1 LVNFL
6 RNSVWKG
13 DFNLIP
19 FFQKGITMLQQ
30 LLPLFPS
37 EVTLITTELGFQ
49 EKDGKVYYFNGQMP
63 LFIHDVDDLQA
74 FRVYTSQLVINGTVR
89 QVDIVRAFGVSS
101 ISVKRSVKKYREEG
115 IAGFYKKRNTRSAHV
130 LTPEALTIV
139 QELLNSGKVVSAI
152 ARQLDL
158 KTDTINKA
166 IRDGRL
172 QRITSE
178 PSEGSIKSERSIA
191 DSEAAMGQGCTRPR
205 DRIAAARGQLDHA
218 EIKFKSAADVSY
230 AGVLFALPALLSN
243 GLLKRSGQYFDLPKG
258 YYSLANIFILL
269 AFMALLRIKSIEG
282 LRFTT
287 PGEMGK
293 VLGLDRAPEVRTLRS
308 KLDIISGH
316 GNAENWQMSLSQDWM
331 ADQPELTGYLY
342 VDGHVRVYYGNKTKL
357 PKRYV
362 ARQRLCL
369 TGTTDYWVN
378 DMLGQPFFVV
388 RKTIDPGLIA
398 TLKHD
403 IIPRLLTD
411 IPHQPSAEELKT
423 NRLKSR
429 FAVIFDREGYS
440 PKLFKQ
446 LWAQRICCYTYRKY
460 QDADWS
466 EDEFVEQEVTLQNG
480 EVVKWKLAER
490 GSYLGNTIWMR
501 EIRKLTESGHQTSII
516 TTDYLSDIAL
526 IAVAMFCRWSQENFF
541 KYMNQHFGLD
551 RLIEYE
557 TEDVDETTKVIN
569 PDYRNVDNK
578 IRSLNSKL
586 SRKKAE
592 FGELILSREIEQQ
605 EVEGYEQNK
614 AQLQEEIFFYLRQL
628 DQLKQQRK
636 NIDKHIT
643 FGKLSK
649 QQQFSK
655 LAEEK
660 KHIMDTIKMIAY
672 RAETAMAN
680 ILKTKMKRTDDAR
693 ALLRQ
698 IYKTEAD
705 IDPDE
710 NSKRL
715 TIILHGLASKV
726 SNDMVTFLCDKLNE
740 TETQYPGTNLRMVFK
755 LVSN

>member
-1 LVNFL
+1 MV
-6 RNSVWKG
+6 
-13 DFNLIP
+13 
-19 FFQKGITMLQQ
+19 QQ

-37 EVTLITTELGFQ
+37 EVTLITPEIGFQ
-49 EKDGKVYYFNGQMP
+49 EQDGKVSYFNGQMP
-63 LFIHDVDDLQA
+63 LFIHDVDDRQA
-74 FRVYTSQLVINGTVR
+74 FRVYTSQLVINGTAR

-101 ISVKRSVKKYREEG
+101 ISVKRSVKKYREQG
-115 IAGFYKKRNTRSAHV
+115 IAGFYNKRTSRSAHV
-130 LTPEALTIV
+130 LTPKVLPRV

-178 PSEGSIKSERSIA
+178 TSKGSIKSERSIA
-191 DSEAAMGQGCTRPR
+191 DCEAAMGQGCTRQR
-205 DRIAAARGQLDHA
+205 DRIAAARGQLDQA
-218 EIKFKSAADVSY
+218 EIKFNSAADVSY
-230 AGVLFALPALLSN
+230 AGVLLALPALLSN
-243 GLLKRSGQYFDLPKG
+243 GLLKRTRQYFELPQG

-269 AFMALLRIKSIEG
+269 AVMALLRIKSIEG

-293 VLGLDRAPEVRTLRS
+293 VLGLDRVPEVRTLRS
-308 KLDIISGH
+308 KLDIISQH
-316 GNAENWQMSLSQDWM
+316 DNAETWQLSLSQDWM
-331 ADQPELTGYLY
+331 ADDPELTGYLY

-369 TGTTDYWVN
+369 SGTTDYWIN

-403 IIPRLLTD
+403 IIPRLVTD
-411 IPHQPSAEELKT
+411 IPHQPSDQELND
-423 NRLKSR
+423 NRLTSR
-429 FAVIFDREGYS
+429 FAVLFDRAGYS
-440 PKLFKQ
+440 PKLFKE

-460 QDADWS
+460 QDADWP
-466 EDEFVEQEVTLQNG
+466 EDEFVEQKVQLRNG

-490 GSYLGNTIWMR
+490 GSYLGNTLWVR

-516 TTDYLSDIAL
+516 TTDYLSDKVR
-526 IAVAMFCRWSQENFF
+526 IAVAMFSRWSQENFF

-557 TEDVDETTKVIN
+557 TEDIDATTTVVN
-569 PDYRNVDNK
+569 PDYRTVDNK
-578 IRSLNSKL
+578 IRRLKSKL
-586 SRKKAE
+586 SRKQAE
-592 FGELILSREIEQQ
+592 FGELILSGEIEQQ
-605 EVEGYEQNK
+605 QVEGYEQNK
-614 AQLQEEIFFYLRQL
+614 AQLQEEISFYHRQV

-643 FGKLSK
+643 FDKLPK

-680 ILKTKMKRTDDAR
+680 ILKSKLNRTDDAR

-705 IDPDE
+705 IEPDE

-715 TIILHGLASKV
+715 TIKLHGLTSKGG
-726 SNDMVTFLCDKLNE
+726 NDMVTFLCDKLNE
-740 TETQYPGTNLRMVFK
+740 TETLYPGTNLRMVFK

>member
-1 LVNFL
+1 MV
-6 RNSVWKG
+6 
-13 DFNLIP
+13 
-19 FFQKGITMLQQ
+19 QQ

-37 EVTLITTELGFQ
+37 EVTLITSELGFQ

-63 LFIHDVDDLQA
+63 LFIHDVDDVQA
-74 FRVYTSQLVINGTVR
+74 FRVYTSQLVINGTAR

-101 ISVKRSVKKYREEG
+101 ISVKRSVKKYREQG
-115 IAGFYKKRNTRSAHV
+115 IAGFYNKRATRSAHV
-130 LTPEALTIV
+130 LTPKVLARV
-139 QELLNSGKVVSAI
+139 QQLLNCGKVASVI
-152 ARQLDL
+152 ARQFDL

-172 QRITSE
+172 QRVTSE
-178 PSEGSIKSERSIA
+178 QPAKGSIKSDRSIA
-191 DSEAAMGQGCTRPR
+191 DSEAAMGQGCTRQR
-205 DRIAAARGQLDHA
+205 DRLAAARGQLDQA
-218 EIKFKSAADVSY
+218 EIKFNSAADVSY
-230 AGVLFALPALLSN
+230 AGVLLALPALLSN
-243 GLLKRSGQYFDLPKG
+243 GLLKRTRQNFTLPHG
-258 YYSLANIFILL
+258 YYGLANIFILL
-269 AFMALLRIKSIEG
+269 AVMALLRIKSIEG

-287 PGEMGK
+287 PGELGK
-293 VLGLDRAPEVRTLRS
+293 ILGLDRVPEVRTLRS
-308 KLDIISGH
+308 KLDIISQH
-316 GNAENWQMSLSQDWM
+316 GNAETWQMSLCQDWM

-342 VDGHVRVYYGNKTKL
+342 VDGHVRVYYGDNTKL

-369 TGTTDYWVN
+369 SGTTDYWIN

-411 IPHQPSAEELKT
+411 IAHQPSAEELNA
-423 NRLKSR
+423 NRLTSR
-429 FAVIFDREGYS
+429 FAVLFDRAGYS
-440 PKLFKQ
+440 PKLFKE
-446 LWAQRICCYTYRKY
+446 LWVQRICCYTYRKY
-460 QDADWS
+460 QAADWA
-466 EDEFVEQEVTLQNG
+466 EDEFVNQDVTLRNG
-480 EVVKWKLAER
+480 EVVNWKLAER
-490 GSYLGNTIWMR
+490 GSYLAKTLWVR

-516 TTDYLSDIAL
+516 TTDYLSDTAL
-526 IAVAMFCRWSQENFF
+526 IAVAMFSRWSQENFF

-557 TEDVDETTKVIN
+557 TEDIDATTTVVN
-569 PDYRNVDNK
+569 PDYRTVDNK
-578 IRSLNSKL
+578 IRSLNGKL

-592 FGELILSREIEQQ
+592 FGELILTGEIEPPK
-605 EVEGYEQNK
+605 VEGYEQNK
-614 AQLQEEIFFYLRQL
+614 AQLQQEISFYHSQL

-643 FGKLSK
+643 FSELPK

-680 ILKTKMKRTDDAR
+680 ILKRKLNRTDDAR

-705 IDPDE
+705 IVPDE
-710 NSKRL
+710 KNKLL
-715 TIILHGLASKV
+715 TIRLHGLTNKL
-726 SNDMVTFLCDKLNE
+726 SNDIATFLCDKLNE
-740 TETQYPGTNLRMVFK
+740 TETLYPGTTLRMVFK

>member
-1 LVNFL
+1 MV
-6 RNSVWKG
+6 
-13 DFNLIP
+13 
-19 FFQKGITMLQQ
+19 QQ

-37 EVTLITTELGFQ
+37 DVTLITPAIGFQ
-49 EKDGKVYYFNGQMP
+49 EKQGKVYYFNGQMP
-63 LFIHDVDDLQA
+63 LFIHDVDDLPA
-74 FRVYTSQLVINGTVR
+74 FRVYTSQLVINGTAR
-89 QVDIVRAFGVSS
+89 QVDIVRAFGVSA

-115 IAGFYKKRNTRSAHV
+115 IAGFYKARKTRSAHV
-130 LTPEALTIV
+130 LTPTVLTSV
-139 QELLNSGKVVSAI
+139 QQLLNSGKLPSMI
-152 ARQLDL
+152 ARQFEL

-172 QRITSE
+172 QRITSD
-178 PSEGSIKSERSIA
+178 SQQDNGTIKSDRSIA
-191 DSEAAMGQGCTRPR
+191 DCEAAMGQGCTRPR
-205 DRIAAARGQLDHA
+205 DRLAAARGQLDQA
-218 EIKFKSAADVSY
+218 EIKFNSAADVSY
-230 AGVLFALPALLSN
+230 AGVLLALPALLSN
-243 GLLKRSGQYFDLPKG
+243 GLLKRTRQYFELPNG

-269 AFMALLRIKSIEG
+269 AVMALLRIKSIEG

-287 PGEMGK
+287 PGELGK

-308 KLDIISGH
+308 KLDIISRH
-316 GNAENWQMSLSQDWM
+316 GNAEDWQLSLSQDWM
-331 ADQPELTGYLY
+331 ADHPELTGYLY

-369 TGTTDYWVN
+369 SGTTDYWVN

-403 IIPRLLTD
+403 IIPHLLTD
-411 IPHQPSAEELKT
+411 IAHQPSAEELNA
-423 NRLKSR
+423 NRLTSR
-429 FAVIFDREGYS
+429 FAVLFDRAGYS
-440 PKLFKQ
+440 PKLFQQ
-446 LWAQRICCYTYRKY
+446 LWVQRICCYTYRKY
-460 QDADWS
+460 QAADWP
-466 EDEFVEQEVTLQNG
+466 EDEFVEQQVTLRNG
-480 EVVKWKLAER
+480 EVVNWKLAER
-490 GSYLGNTIWMR
+490 GSYIAKTLWVR

-516 TTDYLSDIAL
+516 TTDYLSDTVR
-526 IAVAMFCRWSQENFF
+526 IAVAMFSRWSQENFF
-541 KYMNQHFGLD
+541 KYMNQHFGFD

-557 TEDVDETTKVIN
+557 TEDIDATTTVVN
-569 PDYRNVDNK
+569 PDYRTVDNQ
-578 IRSLNSKL
+578 IRRLNSNL

-592 FGELILSREIEQQ
+592 FGELILSGEIEPQQ
-605 EVEGYEQNK
+605 VEGYEQSK
-614 AQLQEEIFFYLRQL
+614 AQLQDEISFYQSQV

-643 FGKLSK
+643 FDKLPK

-680 ILKTKMKRTDDAR
+680 ILKSKLNRTDDAR

-715 TIILHGLASKV
+715 TIKLHGLTSKG

-740 TETQYPGTNLRMVFK
+740 TETLYPGTNLRMVFK

>member
-1 LVNFL
+1 MV
-6 RNSVWKG
+6 
-13 DFNLIP
+13 
-19 FFQKGITMLQQ
+19 QQ

-37 EVTLITTELGFQ
+37 EVTLITSELGFQ
-49 EKDGKVYYFNGQMP
+49 ANDGKVTYFNGQMP
-63 LFIHDVDDLQA
+63 LFIHDVDDHQA
-74 FRVYTSQLVINGTVR
+74 FRVYTSQLVINGTAR

-101 ISVKRSVKKYREEG
+101 ISIKRSVKKYREQG
-115 IAGFYKKRNTRSAHV
+115 IAGFYNKRKTRSGHVITPKV
-130 LTPEALTIV
+130 LTRV

-172 QRITSE
+172 QRVTSE
-178 PSEGSIKSERSIA
+178 PCKASIKSERSRA
-191 DSEAAMGQGCTRPR
+191 DCEAAMGQGCTRPR
-205 DRIAAARGQLDHA
+205 DRLAAARGQLDQA
-218 EIKFKSAADVSY
+218 EIKFNSAADVSY
-230 AGVLFALPALLSN
+230 AGVLLALPALLSN
-243 GLLKRSGQYFDLPKG
+243 GLLKRTRQYFELPKG

-287 PGEMGK
+287 PGELGK

-308 KLDIISGH
+308 KLDIISQH
-316 GNAENWQMSLSQDWM
+316 DNAENWQLSLSQDWM
-331 ADQPELTGYLY
+331 ADDPELTGYLY

-362 ARQRLCL
+362 ARQRLCFS
-369 TGTTDYWVN
+369 GTTDYWIN

-388 RKTIDPGLIA
+388 RKTIDPGLII

-403 IIPRLLTD
+403 IIPRLLQD
-411 IPHQPSAEELKT
+411 IPHQPSEKQLQA
-423 NRLKSR
+423 NRLTSR
-429 FAVIFDREGYS
+429 FAVLFDRAGYS
-440 PKLFKQ
+440 PKLFQ
-446 LWAQRICCYTYRKY
+446 ELWVQRICCYTYRKY
-460 QDADWS
+460 QDADWP
-466 EDEFVEQEVTLQNG
+466 EDEFVEQQVTLRNG
-480 EVVKWKLAER
+480 EVVNWKLAER
-490 GSYLGNTIWMR
+490 GSYLGKTLWVR

-516 TTDYLSDIAL
+516 TTDYLSDKVR
-526 IAVAMFCRWSQENFF
+526 IAVAMFSRWSQENFF

-557 TEDVDETTKVIN
+557 TEDIDATTTVVN
-569 PDYRNVDNK
+569 PHYRNVDNQ
-578 IRSLNSKL
+578 IRSLTSKL

-592 FGELILSREIEQQ
+592 FGELILSGEIEQQ
-605 EVEGYEQNK
+605 QVEGYEQNK
-614 AQLQEEIFFYLRQL
+614 AQLQEEISFYHSQV

-643 FGKLSK
+643 FDKLPK

-680 ILKTKMKRTDDAR
+680 ILKSKLNRTDDAR

-710 NSKRL
+710 NRKRL
-715 TIILHGLASKV
+715 TIKLHGLTSKG

-740 TETQYPGTNLRMVFK
+740 TETLYPGTNLRMVFK

>member
-1 LVNFL
+1 MV
-6 RNSVWKG
+6 
-13 DFNLIP
+13 
-19 FFQKGITMLQQ
+19 QQ

-37 EVTLITTELGFQ
+37 EVTLITPEIGFQ
-49 EKDGKVYYFNGQMP
+49 QKEGKVYYFNGQMP
-63 LFIHDVDDLQA
+63 LFIHDADDLQA

-89 QVDIVRAFGVSS
+89 QMDIVRAFGVSS

-115 IAGFYKKRNTRSAHV
+115 IAGFYKERNTRSAHV
-130 LTPEALTIV
+130 LTPKVLTRV
-139 QELLNSGKVVSAI
+139 QQLLNSGKHPSMI
-152 ARQLDL
+152 ARQLEL

-172 QRITSE
+172 HRITTDCQ
-178 PSEGSIKSERSIA
+178 PGEGTIKSERSLA
-191 DSEAAMGQGCTRPR
+191 DSEAGMGQGCTRST
-205 DRIAAARGQLDHA
+205 DRVAAARGQLDQA
-218 EIKFKSAADVSY
+218 EIKFNLAADVSY
-230 AGVLFALPALLSN
+230 AGVLFGLPALLSH
-243 GLLKRSGQYFDLPKG
+243 GLLKRSGQYFSLPKG

-331 ADQPELTGYLY
+331 ADHGELTGYLY
-342 VDGHVRVYYGNKTKL
+342 IDGHVRVYYGNKTKL

-369 TGTTDYWVN
+369 SGTTDYWVN
-378 DMLGQPFFVV
+378 DIFGQPFFVV

-398 TLKHD
+398 ALKHD

-411 IPHQPSAEELKT
+411 IPHQPSAEELKA
-423 NRLKSR
+423 NRFKSR
-429 FAVIFDREGYS
+429 FGVLFDREGYS
-440 PKLFKQ
+440 PKLFKD

-460 QDADWS
+460 QDADWA
-466 EDEFVEQEVTLQNG
+466 EDEFIEQQVTLRNG
-480 EVVKWKLAER
+480 EVVTWKLAER
-490 GSYLGNTIWMR
+490 GSYLGNIIWMR

-516 TTDYLSDIAL
+516 TTDYLSDLAL

-551 RLIEYE
+551 RLIEYK
-557 TEDVDETTKVIN
+557 TEDIDETTKVVN

-578 IRSLNSKL
+578 IKSLNSKL

-592 FGELILSREIEQQ
+592 FGELTLSGEIEQQ
-605 EVEGYEQNK
+605 QVEAYQQNK
-614 AQLQEEIFFYLRQL
+614 AQLQDEIFFYKRHL

-636 NIDKHIT
+636 NIDKHIN
-643 FGKLSK
+643 FGNLPK

-672 RAETAMAN
+672 RAETAMTN
-680 ILKTKMKRTDDAR
+680 ILQSNMNRTDDAR
-693 ALLRQ
+693 ALVRQ

-705 IDPDE
+705 IYPDE
-710 NSKRL
+710 NSKLLIIKLHAL
-715 TIILHGLASKV
+715 TNKV
-726 SNDMVTFLCDKLNE
+726 SNDTATFLCEKLNE
-740 TETQYPGTNLRMVFK
+740 TETLYPGTNLRMVFK

>member
-1 LVNFL
+1 
-6 RNSVWKG
+6 
-13 DFNLIP
+13 
-19 FFQKGITMLQQ
+19 MLQQ

-37 EVTLITTELGFQ
+37 EVTLITSELGFQ

-63 LFIHDVDDLQA
+63 LFIHDVADLQT
-74 FRVYTSQLVINGTVR
+74 FRVYTSQLVINGTAR

-130 LTPEALTIV
+130 LTAKVLTRV

-172 QRITSE
+172 RRITTDSQQ
-178 PSEGSIKSERSIA
+178 GKGTIKSERSIA
-191 DSEAAMGQGCTRPR
+191 DSEAAMGQGCTRQS
-205 DRIAAARGQLDHA
+205 DRIAAARGQLDQA
-218 EIKFKSAADVSY
+218 EIKFNSASDVSY

-243 GLLKRSGQYFDLPKG
+243 GLLKRTRQYFELPNG

-316 GNAENWQMSLSQDWM
+316 DNAENWQMSLSQDWM
-331 ADQPELTGYLY
+331 ADHPELTGYLY
-342 VDGHVRVYYGNKTKL
+342 VDGHVRVYYGDKTKL

-369 TGTTDYWVN
+369 SGTTDYWVN

-403 IIPRLLTD
+403 IIPRLLKD
-411 IPHQPSAEELKT
+411 IPHQPSEKELKA

-429 FAVIFDREGYS
+429 FAVIFDRAGYS

-446 LWAQRICCYTYRKY
+446 LWVQRICCYTYRKY
-460 QDADWS
+460 QAADWP
-466 EDEFVEQEVTLQNG
+466 EDEFVEQKVKLRNG

-490 GSYLGNTIWMR
+490 GSYLGNTIWVR

-516 TTDYLSDIAL
+516 TTDYLSDIVL
-526 IAVAMFCRWSQENFF
+526 IAVAMFSRWSQENFF

-557 TEDVDETTKVIN
+557 TEDIDETTKVIN
-569 PDYRNVDNK
+569 PDYRDVDNK

-592 FGELILSREIEQQ
+592 FGELILSGEIEQQ
-605 EVEGYEQNK
+605 KVEEYQQNK
-614 AQLQEEIFFYLRQL
+614 AQLQEEISFYQRQV

-643 FGKLSK
+643 FGKLPK
-649 QQQFSK
+649 QEQFSK

-680 ILKTKMKRTDDAR
+680 ILKRKMNRTDDAR

-715 TIILHGLASKV
+715 TIKLHGLTNKL

-740 TETQYPGTNLRMVFK
+740 TETLYPGTNLRMEFK

>member
-1 LVNFL
+1 
-6 RNSVWKG
+6 
-13 DFNLIP
+13 
-19 FFQKGITMLQQ
+19 M
-30 LLPLFPS
+30 
-37 EVTLITTELGFQ
+37 
-49 EKDGKVYYFNGQMP
+49 
-63 LFIHDVDDLQA
+63 
-74 FRVYTSQLVINGTVR
+74 
-89 QVDIVRAFGVSS
+89 
-101 ISVKRSVKKYREEG
+101 
-115 IAGFYKKRNTRSAHV
+115 
-130 LTPEALTIV
+130 
-139 QELLNSGKVVSAI
+139 I

-172 QRITSE
+172 QRITTDCQ
-178 PSEGSIKSERSIA
+178 EGDGTIKSERSLA
-191 DSEAAMGQGCTRPR
+191 DSEAAMGQGCTRPM
-205 DRIAAARGQLDHA
+205 DRVAAARGQIEQA
-218 EIKFKSAADVSY
+218 EIKFNVAADVSY
-230 AGVLFALPALLSN
+230 AGVLLALPALLSN
-243 GLLKRSGQYFDLPKG
+243 GLLKRSGQYFDLSKG

-287 PGEMGK
+287 PGELGK

-308 KLDIISGH
+308 KLDIISGP
-316 GNAENWQMSLSQDWM
+316 GNAENWQLSLSQDWM
-331 ADQPELTGYLY
+331 ADHAELTGYLY
-342 VDGHVRVYYGNKTKL
+342 IDGHVRVYYGNQTKL

-369 TGTTDYWVN
+369 SGTTDYWVN
-378 DMLGQPFFVV
+378 DILGQPFFVV

-411 IPHQPSAEELKT
+411 IPHQPSEEELNA
-423 NRLKSR
+423 NRLTSR

-440 PKLFKQ
+440 PKLFKD

-460 QDADWS
+460 QAADWA
-466 EDEFVEQEVTLQNG
+466 EDEFVEQQVTLRNG

-516 TTDYLSDIAL
+516 TTDYLSDIVL
-526 IAVAMFCRWSQENFF
+526 IAVAMFSRWSQENFF

-551 RLIEYE
+551 RIIEYE
-557 TEDVDETTKVIN
+557 TEDIDETTKVVN
-569 PDYRNVDNK
+569 PDYRNVDHK
-578 IRSLNSKL
+578 IRSLTSKL

-592 FGELILSREIEQQ
+592 FGELILSGEIEPQQ
-605 EVEGYEQNK
+605 VEAYEQNK
-614 AQLQEEIFFYLRQL
+614 AQLQDEISFYQRQL
-628 DQLKQQRK
+628 DQLKQQRN

-643 FGKLSK
+643 FGNLPK

-655 LAEEK
+655 LTEEK

-680 ILKTKMKRTDDAR
+680 ILKSKMNRTDDAR

-705 IDPDE
+705 IYPDE
-710 NSKRL
+710 DSKLLIIKLHSL
-715 TIILHGLASKV
+715 TNKV
-726 SNDMVTFLCDKLNE
+726 SNDIATFLCEKLNE
-740 TETQYPGTNLRMVFK
+740 TETLYPGTNLRMEFK
-755 LVSN
+755 MVSN

>member
-1 LVNFL
+1 MV
-6 RNSVWKG
+6 
-13 DFNLIP
+13 
-19 FFQKGITMLQQ
+19 QQ

-37 EVTLITTELGFQ
+37 EVTLITPEIGFQ
-49 EKDGKVYYFNGQMP
+49 EKAGKIYYFNGQMP

-74 FRVYTSQLVINGTVR
+74 FRVYTSQLVINGTAR

-101 ISVKRSVKKYREEG
+101 ISVKRSVKKYRQQG
-115 IAGFYKKRNTRSAHV
+115 IGGFYKERNTRSAHV
-130 LTPEALTIV
+130 LTAEVLSRV
-139 QELLNSGKVVSAI
+139 QELLNSGKVASVI

-178 PSEGSIKSERSIA
+178 PPKGTIKSERSIV
-191 DSEAAMGQGCTRPR
+191 DSEAAMGQGCTRQT
-205 DRIAAARGQLDHA
+205 DRVAAARGQLEQA
-218 EIKFKSAADVSY
+218 EIKFNPAADVSY
-230 AGVLFALPALLSN
+230 AGVLLALPALLSN
-243 GLLKRSGQYFDLPKG
+243 GLLKRTRQYFNLPNG

-269 AFMALLRIKSIEG
+269 AVMALLRIKSIEG

-293 VLGLDRAPEVRTLRS
+293 VLGLDRVPEVRTLRS
-308 KLDIISGH
+308 KLDIISQH

-342 VDGHVRVYYGNKTKL
+342 VDGHVRVYYGDKTKL

-369 TGTTDYWVN
+369 SGTTDYWIN

-398 TLKHD
+398 TLKQD
-403 IIPRLLTD
+403 IIARLLKD
-411 IPHQPSAEELKT
+411 IPHQPSEKELKA

-429 FAVIFDREGYS
+429 FGVLFDRAGYS
-440 PKLFKQ
+440 PKLFKE

-460 QDADWS
+460 QDADWA
-466 EDEFVEQEVTLQNG
+466 EDEFVEQEVTLRNG
-480 EVVKWKLAER
+480 EVVNWKLAER
-490 GSYLGNTIWMR
+490 GSYLGNTIWVR

-516 TTDYLSDIAL
+516 ATDYLSDTAL
-526 IAVAMFCRWSQENFF
+526 IAVAMFSRWSQENFF

-557 TEDVDETTKVIN
+557 TEEIDETSKVIN
-569 PDYRNVDNK
+569 PDYRSVDNK

-592 FGELILSREIEQQ
+592 FGDLILTGEIEPQK
-605 EVEGYEQNK
+605 VEGYQQNK
-614 AQLQEEIFFYLRQL
+614 AQLQQEIFFYQRQL

-643 FGKLSK
+643 FGKLPK

-680 ILKTKMKRTDDAR
+680 IVKSKMNRTDDAR

-710 NSKRL
+710 KNRLL
-715 TIILHGLASKV
+715 TIRLHGLTNKV
-726 SNDMVTFLCDKLNE
+726 SNDMATFLCDKLNE
-740 TETQYPGTNLRMVFK
+740 TETLYPGTDLCMEFK

>member
-1 LVNFL
+1 MV
-6 RNSVWKG
+6 
-13 DFNLIP
+13 
-19 FFQKGITMLQQ
+19 QQ

-37 EVTLITTELGFQ
+37 EVTLITPEIGFQ
-49 EKDGKVYYFNGQMP
+49 EQDGKVSYFNGQMP
-63 LFIHDVDDLQA
+63 LFIHDVDDRQA
-74 FRVYTSQLVINGTVR
+74 FRVYTSQLVINGTAR

-101 ISVKRSVKKYREEG
+101 ISVKRSVKKYREQG
-115 IAGFYKKRNTRSAHV
+115 IAGFYNKRTSRSAHV
-130 LTPEALTIV
+130 LTPKVLPRV

-178 PSEGSIKSERSIA
+178 TSKGSIKSERSIA
-191 DSEAAMGQGCTRPR
+191 DCEAAMGQGCTRQR
-205 DRIAAARGQLDHA
+205 DRIAAARGQLDQA
-218 EIKFKSAADVSY
+218 EIKFNSAADVSY
-230 AGVLFALPALLSN
+230 AGVLLALPALLSN
-243 GLLKRSGQYFDLPKG
+243 GLLKRTRQYFELPHG

-269 AFMALLRIKSIEG
+269 AVMALLRIKSIEG

-293 VLGLDRAPEVRTLRS
+293 VLGLDRVPEVRTLRS
-308 KLDIISGH
+308 KLDIISQH
-316 GNAENWQMSLSQDWM
+316 DNAETWQLSLSQDWM
-331 ADQPELTGYLY
+331 ADDPELTGYLY

-362 ARQRLCL
+362 ARQRLCFS
-369 TGTTDYWVN
+369 GTTDYWIN

-403 IIPRLLTD
+403 IIPRLVTD
-411 IPHQPSAEELKT
+411 IPHQPSDQELND
-423 NRLKSR
+423 NRLTSR
-429 FAVIFDREGYS
+429 FAVLFDRAGYS
-440 PKLFKQ
+440 PKLFKE

-460 QDADWS
+460 QAADWP
-466 EDEFVEQEVTLQNG
+466 EDEFVEQKVQLRNG

-490 GSYLGNTIWMR
+490 GSYLGNTLWVR

-516 TTDYLSDIAL
+516 TTDYLSDKVR
-526 IAVAMFCRWSQENFF
+526 IAVAMFSRWSQENFF

-557 TEDVDETTKVIN
+557 TEDIDATTTVVN
-569 PDYRNVDNK
+569 PDYRTVDNK
-578 IRSLNSKL
+578 IRRLKSKL
-586 SRKKAE
+586 SRKQAE
-592 FGELILSREIEQQ
+592 FGELILSGEIEQQ
-605 EVEGYEQNK
+605 QVEGYEQNK
-614 AQLQEEIFFYLRQL
+614 AQLQEEISFYHRQV

-636 NIDKHIT
+636 NIDNHIT
-643 FGKLSK
+643 FDKLPK

-680 ILKTKMKRTDDAR
+680 ILKSKLNRTDDAR

-705 IDPDE
+705 IEPDE

-715 TIILHGLASKV
+715 TIKLHGLTSKGG
-726 SNDMVTFLCDKLNE
+726 NDMVTFF
-740 TETQYPGTNLRMVFK
+740 M
-755 LVSN
+755 